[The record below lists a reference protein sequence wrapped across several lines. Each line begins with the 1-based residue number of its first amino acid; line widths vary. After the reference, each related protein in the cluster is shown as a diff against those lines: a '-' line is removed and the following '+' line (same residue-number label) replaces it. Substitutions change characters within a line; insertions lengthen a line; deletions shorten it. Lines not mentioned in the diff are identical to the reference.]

1 MSEYDLEKQAE
12 EASNLYELAYLND
25 QVAIKARPDGKY
37 IRFKK
42 PVDRPTQ
49 EAIDE
54 YNEQFEVGKQVDEEG
69 RVKKFFVPENIPELV
84 AFNPTVSPALSFDE
98 KAQLQVDLE
107 VATVELSRLERY
119 LQELDDYK
127 QKVRN
132 TLNEADIQFWSE
144 LQIQITETDLE
155 IGRINRDIQS
165 LQRDIEFIYAIRSQD
180 SSNISTYQKELQE
193 VKKTNQERINSY
205 KEELNRMNRGAFTM
219 SQDPGETEEEF
230 LRRLSENAESLEPD
244 ELENKAIMNALRN
257 FKAKMKELIRDEII
271 IGQVSNRIDNFG
283 QIENK
288 MKLLKTFPKFKKY
301 FIEKYGFNNKQVT
314 PQVLIEEIEKYIKKH
329 DAPQIIVDQAVDDLF
344 QAEEAVLEAPQFTA
358 TIKKPFQGLQYQA
371 QPEAFRM
378 KVENLKEEPSTVL
391 YLRPVLIGRTK
402 ELLFSFTGNNGSWID
417 FRDTKID
424 RKTSDIIRE
433 RTGILLKELELAFG
447 AKTIKG
453 IAQNLFQ
460 QHEIP
465 FSSNVELEPDVYH
478 TRNGDVEITRYAM
491 GIKRNCSYG
500 YGLPEEIPKF
510 AKLGKAVIMPKK
522 LFYENVLSLAMANG
536 SKFPG
541 FKNVK
546 VSEKFVEI
554 IMELLKGNK
563 PSYNVFKLLDIP
575 EREIYDQMVYL
586 AGLHKTIE
594 HTGEQTIE
602 SLKHRLDLIQGEIGV
617 GNDNPDLIKELKSI
631 IKRLV
636 EMKFL
641 TAKSAKEYLAQF

>member
-1 MSEYDLEKQAE
+1 M
-12 EASNLYELAYLND
+12 
-25 QVAIKARPDGKY
+25 AIKARPDGKY

-84 AFNPTVSPALSFDE
+84 AFNPTVPPALSIDE
-98 KAQLQVDLE
+98 KETIQTDLE
-107 VATVELSRLERY
+107 AAYDGIDWIKRHILELEASKKILI
-119 LQELDDYK
+119 QA
-127 QKVRN
+127 
-132 TLNEADIQFWSE
+132 LNEAELEYWPEIQE
-144 LQIQITETDLE
+144 GILGIDDEIETLKNVTIPNAQREIDL
-155 IGRINRDIQS
+155 
-165 LQRDIEFIYAIRSQD
+165 LYAIRAD
-180 SSNISTYQKELQE
+180 DASNISIYQRELQE
-193 VKKTNQERINSY
+193 VKKVNQERINSY
-205 KEELNRMNRGAFTM
+205 KEELNRMNRGAFSMT
-219 SQDPGETEEEF
+219 QAPDETEEEF
-230 LRRLSENAESLEPD
+230 LQRLSQNAETLEPD
-244 ELENKAIMNALRN
+244 ELEHKAVANALRN
-257 FKAKMKELIRDEII
+257 FKEKLKELVRNEVV
-271 IGQVSNRIDNFG
+271 IGQVSNRIDDFG

-314 PQVLIEEIEKYIKKH
+314 PQVLIEEIEGYIKKH
-329 DAPQIIVDQAVDDLF
+329 DSPKIIVDQAVDDLF
-344 QAEEAVLEAPQFTA
+344 QAEEAVLEVPQFIA
-358 TIKKPFQGLQYQA
+358 PIKKPFPGLQYQA

-378 KVENLKEEPSTVL
+378 EIENVKEDPSTVL
-391 YLRPVLIGRTK
+391 YLRPILVGRTK

-424 RKTSDIIRE
+424 RKSSDVIRE
-433 RTGILLKELELAFG
+433 RTGILLKEIELAFG

-460 QHEIP
+460 QHGIP
-465 FSSNVELEPDVYH
+465 FSSNVDLEPDIYH
-478 TRNGDVEITRYAM
+478 SRNGDVEITRYAM
-491 GIKRNCSYG
+491 GIKSSLLHPKKGSKGETCVPLYG

-554 IMELLKGNK
+554 IMQLLKGTK
-563 PSYNVFKLLDIP
+563 PNYNVLKLLDIP

-641 TAKSAKEYLAQF
+641 TSKSAKEYLSQF